1 MNTIGFDKKRTL
13 MVAHRGVSGLETENT
28 CAAFVAAG
36 NRSYFGIETDVHV
49 TKDGRFIIIHDDDTA
64 RVGIDKLIVEETTF
78 DTLRSIMLLDKNG
91 KRGRTD
97 LRLPE
102 LTEYLGICKRYE
114 KKAVLELK
122 NRMEPEQVKNIAEIT
137 RETGMFEDT
146 IFISFSIEN
155 LVDLKRY
162 FPDATAQF
170 LTCDYSD
177 SLMDELSEMGLGLD
191 ILYKALTKK
200 SITYAHSKGV
210 MVNCWTVNEPADGE
224 KLASWGVDMITSNIL
239 E

>member
-1 MNTIGFDKKRTL
+1 MNTIRFDKKRTL

-28 CAAFVAAG
+28 CASFVAAG

-49 TKDGRFIIIHDDDTA
+49 TKDGKFIIIHDDDTA

-78 DTLRSIMLLDKNG
+78 DTLRSMMLLDKNG

-122 NRMEPEQVKNIAEIT
+122 NRMEPEQVKRIAEIT
-137 RETGMFEDT
+137 CETGMFEDT
-146 IFISFSIEN
+146 IFISFSLEN

-177 SLMDELSEMGLGLD
+177 ALMDELSEMGLGLD
-191 ILYKALTKK
+191 ILYKALTQK
-200 SITYAHSKGV
+200 SVAYAHSKGV
-210 MVNCWTVNEPADGE
+210 TVNCWTVNEPADGE